1 MALIG
6 TTPEVQGK
14 VQEKV
19 SPKKEQFESCGNV
32 TTSFSGLAVR
42 NVLFATDFSAV
53 SEAALPYATAIC
65 RRFGSTLHLVHVL
78 SDTGLLMMSGGID
91 YVSLG
96 TIYEDAHTEAKE
108 KLDGIALQLGELPHR
123 CHVRHGPVG
132 KNLAEIIEANRIDL
146 IVVGTHGRG
155 GIGKL
160 LLGSVAEDILRHAP
174 CPVLTVGP
182 KVSGRAKLPVFE
194 RRHRDVAPAELELH
208 EILFAT
214 NFSPS
219 AAKAARAAVR
229 LAEEF
234 HARLTLLHVI
244 ENYSDLSG
252 RPGPMEDGLRR
263 LQELIPENVTL
274 QYAPE
279 RVLEFGSGSE
289 SILRIAAERESD
301 IIVLGARTAVEVGGT
316 HLPWS
321 TAHHVLAN
329 AHCPVLTV
337 RG

>member
-1 MALIG
+1 MTPIE
-6 TTPEVQGK
+6 TTPEVQ
-14 VQEKV
+14 VRV
-19 SPKKEQFESCGNV
+19 SPKAEAIESCGTV
-32 TTSFSGLAVR
+32 TTSFAGLAVR
-42 NVLFATDFSAV
+42 NVLFATDFSPV

-65 RRFGSTLHLVHVL
+65 RRFASTLHLVHVL

-108 KLDGIALQLGELPHR
+108 KLDDIALQCGEMPHR
-123 CHVRHGPVG
+123 CHVRHGLVW
-132 KNLAEIIEANRIDL
+132 KNLAEVIEANRIDL
-146 IVVGTHGRG
+146 MIVGTHGRG
-155 GIGKL
+155 GFGKL
-160 LLGSVAEDILRHAP
+160 LLGSIAEDILRHAP

-182 KVSGRAKLPVFE
+182 MVSGHAKLPAIDK
-194 RRHRDVAPAELELH
+194 RHRDVAPAELELC

-214 NFSPS
+214 NFSAN
-219 AAKAARAAVR
+219 AARAARAAVR

-244 ENYSDLSG
+244 ENYSDLGS
-252 RPGPMEDGLRR
+252 RPGPMEAGLRR
-263 LQELIPENVTL
+263 LQELVPENAAL

-279 RVLEFGSGSE
+279 RALEFGSASE
-289 SILRIAAERESD
+289 SILRIAAERQAD
-301 IIVLGARTAVEVGGT
+301 MIVLGARTTTEVGGT

>member
-1 MALIG
+1 MTPIE
-6 TTPEVQGK
+6 TTPEVQEK

-19 SPKKEQFESCGNV
+19 PKRTEAIESCGTV
-32 TTSFSGLAVR
+32 TTSFSALAVR
-42 NVLFATDFSAV
+42 NVLFATDFSPV

-108 KLDGIALQLGELPHR
+108 KLDDIALQCGEMPHR
-123 CHVRHGPVG
+123 CHVRHGLVW
-132 KNLAEIIEANRIDL
+132 KNLAEVIEANRIDL

-155 GIGKL
+155 GFGKL
-160 LLGSVAEDILRHAP
+160 LLGSAAEDILRHAP
-174 CPVLTVGP
+174 CPVLTIGP
-182 KVSGRAKLPVFE
+182 RVSGRAKLPAIE
-194 RRHRDVAPAELELH
+194 RRHRDVAPAELELR

-214 NFSPS
+214 NFSPN

-234 HARLTLLHVI
+234 HSRITLLHVI
-244 ENYSDLSG
+244 ENYSDLGS
-252 RPGPMEDGLRR
+252 RPKPMEDGLRR
-263 LQELIPENVTL
+263 LQELIPENAAL

-279 RVLEFGSGSE
+279 RALEFGSASE
-289 SILRIAAERESD
+289 SILRIASEREAD
-301 IIVLGARTAVEVGGT
+301 MIVLGARTIEVGST
-316 HLPWS
+316 HVPWS